1 MKWLYENWFKSTIFL
16 AIYVLIFLFLF
27 LFQTNFSLFLIWLQ
41 FVIYLVHQFEEYVLP
56 GGFLEFLNKEL
67 LGSAESDFPADKKFS
82 FWINIPIIFV
92 GYPVSAILSGY
103 IDLSI
108 GIWTA
113 YFSIINAMSHVGMF
127 LKHKYNPGFFISLFL
142 NIPVGIYTIYYFVS
156 QNLISL
162 NSHIIG
168 LIIGLLVQGFV
179 MMLGFKVLK
188 PTIKDN

>member
-1 MKWLYENWFKSTIFL
+1 M
-16 AIYVLIFLFLF
+16 
-27 LFQTNFSLFLIWLQ
+27 FLIWLQ